1 MHTKRPRL
9 ASSNLAP
16 RLALPAVLTGLA
28 LCTFALPVPTA
39 QAAGFAESSASTVL
53 GQPLD
58 FTLAL
63 RTEPGELIGPECVAA
78 EVTAGDRRLSS
89 DQVRSAIQ
97 VTGVESARVR
107 VITTVSMDEP
117 VVTIQVSVGCQS
129 RISRRFVVL
138 ADPPI
143 TAVSA
148 PLLAALPLAQG
159 PASSSAPAAVSPST
173 PGAVV
178 AAVPFTPLA
187 GESAST
193 TAVNPARASASRA
206 ARPARAAAASLATR
220 PRRESRQAAA
230 TRPSAERVAATAMA
244 ATPTAPRLQLDVSEP
259 SRSTAVL
266 AVEQAI
272 EAVAQA
278 ASAARSAA
286 SAASA
291 AQDRIAALERT
302 VEQLRGESNRS
313 RDLAVQMR
321 DQFAQAQTAS
331 RWLYPLLA
339 GVLLLSAA
347 AVWLALRLS
356 QTRRDKQN
364 IWHAPAAPGPLTA
377 PGTEPS
383 PSKQATSPIPFVTSE
398 IAMPLSAAAAAR
410 ARPAAAPAWPPPA
423 PPDPDLLPEPFHN
436 SGFVADESDTLPP
449 DEGPV
454 SFAERTLSLPPYARQ
469 LDNQEGAARD
479 VSIEELLDLEQQA
492 EFFVVLGQDEAAVD
506 LLVEHL
512 RSTGGGSPLPYLK
525 LLEIYHRR
533 GDKDAYE
540 RTRTRF
546 NHRFN
551 AYAPDWDTGLL
562 YGRMLEDYSGIVPRL
577 QQVWPRPLDAMAELE
592 ALLFRKSRGDMF
604 DLPAYR
610 EVLLLYALAR
620 DLLDREA
627 AETGGI
633 DLLLPLSD
641 GGEFS
646 ATTPHPYFGLEL
658 DSVFDGH
665 TADDRPTAPVDLDLT
680 TSDRQASIFD
690 PTDDLTRP
698 RR

>member
-1 MHTKRPRL
+1 MHNKRPWL
-9 ASSNLAP
+9 ALSNLAP
-16 RLALPAVLTGLA
+16 LPAVTAG
-28 LCTFALPVPTA
+28 FALFVFGLVVPAA
-39 QAAGFAESSASTVL
+39 QAAGFAESSAAAVL

-58 FTLAL
+58 FTVAL
-63 RTEPGELIGPECVAA
+63 RTEPGEAIGPECVAA

-97 VTGVESARVR
+97 VTGIDSARVR
-107 VITTVSMDEP
+107 VVSTVSMDEP
-117 VVTIQVSVGCQS
+117 VVTIQVSVGCRS
-129 RISRRFVVL
+129 RISRRFVVF

-143 TAVSA
+143 AAMSAPVVSA
-148 PLLAALPLAQG
+148 LALA
-159 PASSSAPAAVSPST
+159 PSSSSPPAAPPTSSVPST
-173 PGAVV
+173 PGAGE
-178 AAVPFTPLA
+178 AAAAP
-187 GESAST
+187 
-193 TAVNPARASASRA
+193 TAAPAPAPRAAAPRS
-206 ARPARAAAASLATR
+206 ARPARAAAASPAPR
-220 PRRESRQAAA
+220 PRREAREAAVA
-230 TRPSAERVAATAMA
+230 RTPGVARVAAEAKA
-244 ATPTAPRLQLDVSEP
+244 ATPTAPRLQLDLSEP
-259 SRSTAVL
+259 PRSTEAL
-266 AVEQAI
+266 AIERAI

-278 ASAARSAA
+278 ASATRAAA

-313 RDLAVQMR
+313 RDLTVQMR
-321 DQFAQAQTAS
+321 EQFAQAQTAS

-339 GVLLLSAA
+339 AVLLLGAA
-347 AVWLALRLS
+347 AAWLAFQLS
-356 QTRRDKQN
+356 QVRREKQST
-364 IWHAPAAPGPLTA
+364 WHAPAAPGPLTA
-377 PGTEPS
+377 PGTEPA

-398 IAMPLSAAAAAR
+398 IAMPPLAASAAR

-423 PPDPDLLPEPFHN
+423 PRDPDLPSEPFQR
-436 SGFVADESDTLPP
+436 SGFVANDGDGDGDTLPP
-449 DEGPV
+449 DLVPL
-454 SFAERTLSLPPYARQ
+454 SLAERTLSLPPHARHV
-469 LDNQEGAARD
+469 DNHEGAARD

-551 AYAPDWDTGLL
+551 AYAPEWETGLL
-562 YGRMLEDYSGIVPRL
+562 YGRSLEDYTGIVPRL

-610 EVLLLYALAR
+610 EVLFLYSLAR
-620 DLLDREA
+620 DLFDREA
-627 AETGGI
+627 ADTGSI
-633 DLLLPLSD
+633 DLLLPLPD

-646 ATTPHPYFGLEL
+646 ATTSHPYFGLER
-658 DSVFDGH
+658 DSVFDRH
-665 TADDRPTAPVDLDLT
+665 AADDRPTAPVDLDLT

>member
-1 MHTKRPRL
+1 MHNKRPRL
-9 ASSNLAP
+9 VLSNLASLP
-16 RLALPAVLTGLA
+16 VLPAVLAGLA
-28 LCTFALPVPTA
+28 ISVFGCFVPAA
-39 QAAGFAESSASTVL
+39 QAAGFAESSTAAVL

-58 FTLAL
+58 FSVAL
-63 RTEPGELIGPECVAA
+63 RTEPGEAIGPECVAA
-78 EVTAGDRRLSS
+78 EVTVGDRRLSS

-97 VTGVESARVR
+97 VTGIESARVR
-107 VITTVSMDEP
+107 VVSTVSMDEP
-117 VVTIQVSVGCQS
+117 VVTIQVAVGCQS

-143 TAVSA
+143 TAVSV
-148 PLLAALPLAQG
+148 PVVAALPLVQAPSTTPPPPAAAPVSAAQ
-159 PASSSAPAAVSPST
+159 PAPLGGEAAPSPAGATGAAPRATAPRATRATAASAPP
-173 PGAVV
+173 
-178 AAVPFTPLA
+178 
-187 GESAST
+187 
-193 TAVNPARASASRA
+193 
-206 ARPARAAAASLATR
+206 R
-220 PRRESRQAAA
+220 PRREVRQATAP
-230 TRPSAERVAATAMA
+230 RPPRVARVAAA
-244 ATPTAPRLQLDVSEP
+244 AKPAPSTAPRLQLEVSERP
-259 SRSTAVL
+259 RSTEAL
-266 AVEQAI
+266 AVEQAL

-278 ASAARSAA
+278 ASATRAAA

-302 VEQLRGESNRS
+302 VEQLRSESNRS

-321 DQFAQAQTAS
+321 EQFAQAQTAS

-339 GVLLLSAA
+339 AVVLLGAA
-347 AVWLALRLS
+347 AAWLALRLS
-356 QTRRDKQN
+356 QARRETQST
-364 IWHAPAAPGPLTA
+364 WHAPATPGPLTA
-377 PGTEPS
+377 PGTEPA
-383 PSKQATSPIPFVTSE
+383 PSKPGTAPIPFVTSE
-398 IAMPLSAAAAAR
+398 IAIPPSAAALAR

-423 PPDPDLLPEPFHN
+423 PRDPDLPPEPFQN
-436 SGFVADESDTLPP
+436 SGFVADAGDTLPP
-449 DEGPV
+449 DLVPL
-454 SFAERTLSLPPYARQ
+454 SFAERTLSLPPHARHA
-469 LDNQEGAARD
+469 DSNEGAARD

-551 AYAPDWDTGLL
+551 AYAPEWDTGLM
-562 YGRMLEDYSGIVPRL
+562 YGRSLEDYTGIVPRL

-610 EVLLLYALAR
+610 EVLFLYSLAR

-627 AETGGI
+627 ADTGNI
-633 DLLLPLSD
+633 DLLLPLPD

-646 ATTPHPYFGLEL
+646 ATTPHPYFGLER
-658 DSVFDGH
+658 DSVFDRH
-665 TADDRPTAPVDLDLT
+665 AADDRPTAPVDLDLT